1 MQKIQLYI
9 EGERVDMFKDE
20 SVTITQ
26 SIQNVKD
33 IDKIFT
39 SFSKTFSLPASKI
52 NNKIFKHYYNFDIVG
67 GFDARIRKASNIE
80 LNDLPFTDG
89 LIKLEGVDLK
99 NNKPH
104 TYKITFFGDTVTL
117 KDTLG
122 DDKLSGLTSLT
133 NLNKTYDAVN
143 VRASLQ
149 EDPTINN
156 IIVPLITHTQRLTF
170 DTASSNNE
178 AGNIGYVNGNVHG
191 VLYTEL
197 KYAIRLHSIIEAI
210 ETKYPSISFS
220 NDFFNNT
227 NQSYYGLF
235 MWLHRKK
242 GDVQN
247 KSNLNEKFLT
257 GFPNGS
263 DSGTNSTMLNNALT
277 LSYVPEP
284 NELNNP
290 LGYTALF
297 VRTTTSSTDLYRVS
311 IRRDGIEVANS
322 GDITTGQLFTTSVNF
337 NEIQKDSSYTV
348 YIQSNFNLTFSA
360 IDFQVFRFIPN
371 QSVPI
376 KTYSTGS
383 YQYAPALEFDITQ
396 QIPDI
401 KVIDFLS
408 GLFKMFN
415 LTAYIERNET
425 QITVKTLDEFYA
437 NPTASSPYDITKYI
451 DVSKSQVNIA
461 LPFRKINFR
470 HEDTKTFIAA
480 KHTQLFGETWGEAQF
495 DFGEKLDGSIYNLK
509 TPFAQMKYERLIN
522 ANTSLVTTAQWGW
535 SVDDNQEPHLGKP
548 LLFYPI
554 KITSG
559 NQIAFLNSPTSQNPI
574 TTYNVPSNSVALSS
588 ATSSYNMNF
597 NAEQNEWGALE
608 NPADIGFTNSLFEA
622 YYKNYIT
629 SVFKPSNRITKV
641 TAYLP
646 LRILL
651 NYTLADRFIIGGNSY
666 KINSIKT
673 NFKTGKSELE
683 LLNDL

>member
-9 EGERVDMFKDE
+9 EGERVDMFEDE

-26 SIQNVKD
+26 SIKNVKD

-133 NLNKTYDAVN
+133 NLNKIYDAVK
-143 VRASLQ
+143 VKEFLQ
-149 EDPTINN
+149 ADPTTNN

-178 AGNIGYVNGNVHG
+178 AGNIGYHSGNVHG
-191 VLYTEL
+191 VLYTDL

-247 KSNLNEKFLT
+247 KSNLNEKFLI

-263 DSGTNSTMLNNALT
+263 DSGTNSTMLNNALS

-290 LGYTALF
+290 DGYAALF

-348 YIQSNFNLTFSA
+348 YIQSNFNLNFSA

-376 KTYSTGS
+376 KTYSIGS

-451 DVSKSQVNIA
+451 DVNKSQVNIA
-461 LPFRKINFR
+461 LPYRKINFR
-470 HEDTKTFIAA
+470 HEDTKTFLAA

-509 TPFAQMKYERLIN
+509 TPFEQMKYERLIN
-522 ANTSLVTTAQWGW
+522 ANTSLVTSAQWGW

-559 NQIAFLNSPTSQNPI
+559 NQIAFLNSATSQNSI

-629 SVFKPSNRITKV
+629 SVFNPSNRITKV

-646 LRILL
+646 LKILL